1 MNRKAFLMMAGA
13 LAMGGVLVNAT
24 GPAQAQPAGR
34 GGPATAPLYD
44 PAQLPQFKG
53 KVAQYSLTPMGE
65 VDGLILADGTEVHV
79 PPFVSTQ
86 LVFAVKP
93 GDAVT
98 IHGVKAQA
106 IPMVMARS
114 IANDATGAV
123 VLVVPPRGG
132 HGRMMGGGAAL
143 EAEGKIAAVL
153 HSPRGEANG
162 VRLEDGTL
170 VRLPPPEVK
179 RLAETLAVGK
189 TIAVR
194 GEGYAGPMG
203 RVIAARQIGAD
214 KATMKDVDGPRHG
227 ERRMGPGGHGMRHGD
242 GPHEMRRGDGPHE
255 MRRGDGDGHPMM
267 RHRMGSNG

>member
-1 MNRKAFLMMAGA
+1 MNRKTFLMVAGA
-13 LAMGGVLVNAT
+13 MAIGGLLVHGGAS
-24 GPAQAQPAGR
+24 AQPMGGR
-34 GGPATAPLYD
+34 GGASGAPLYD

-53 KVAQYSLTPMGE
+53 RVAQYSLTPMGE

-79 PPFVSTQ
+79 APFVSTQ

-106 IPMVMARS
+106 VAMIMARS
-114 IANDATGAV
+114 IANDATGASV
-123 VLVVPPRGG
+123 VVVPPRGP
-132 HGRMMGGGAAL
+132 GRMGGGAGL
-143 EAEGKIAAVL
+143 EAEGKVAGML
-153 HSPRGEANG
+153 HSMRGEANG

-170 VRLPPPEVK
+170 VRLPPPEAK

-189 TIAVR
+189 SIAVR

-214 KATMKDVDGPRHG
+214 KETLKDVAGPRHG
-227 ERRMGPGGHGMRHGD
+227 ERRFGPGGMGRDGHGPRHGEMRHGD
-242 GPHEMRRGDGPHE
+242 D
-255 MRRGDGDGHPMM
+255 DGHPMM
-267 RHRMGSNG
+267 RQRMGERG

>member
-13 LAMGGVLVNAT
+13 LAMGGMLVQGVAN
-24 GPAQAQPAGR
+24 AQPMGGQRHGR
-34 GGPATAPLYD
+34 DGAAMAPLYD

-53 KVAQYSLTPMGE
+53 KVAQYSLTPRGE

-98 IHGVKAQA
+98 IHGIKAQA
-106 IPMVMARS
+106 VAMVMARS
-114 IANDATGAV
+114 IANDATGAT

-143 EAEGKIAAVL
+143 EAEGKIAGVL
-153 HSPRGEANG
+153 HSPRGEVNG

-170 VRLPPPEVK
+170 VRLPPPEAK

-189 TIAVR
+189 TIAVS
-194 GEGYAGPMG
+194 GEGYAGAMG
-203 RVIAARQIGAD
+203 RVIAARQLGAD
-214 KATMKDVDGPRHG
+214 KASMKEVAGPRHGGERGWGRDG
-227 ERRMGPGGHGMRHGD
+227 ERRMGREGHEGRHG
-242 GPHEMRRGDGPHE
+242 EMRRHMEERGMGP
-255 MRRGDGDGHPMM
+255 RGG
-267 RHRMGSNG
+267 